1 MNDPTVALADRLERD
16 AIKKVAEMYPAALLP
31 VLEKHEKTLDKL
43 DELMQKGSTGR
54 ARALIRQSGILR
66 DVASAL
72 AGVGSESVGLI
83 RGEMRGIKEA
93 VLHESQDQG

>member
-1 MNDPTVALADRLERD
+1 MNDPTVALADRLERKTM
-16 AIKKVAEMYPAALLP
+16 KKVAGMYPAALSP

-43 DELMQKGSTGR
+43 DELMQKGATGR
-54 ARALIRQSGILR
+54 ARALVRQSGLLR

-72 AGVGSESVGLI
+72 AGVGSEAVGLI
-83 RGEMRGIKEA
+83 RSEMSGIREA